1 MEGAAYAEIVRM
13 SIGPACGW
21 KGQLSLCGLRSPR
34 GKVIR
39 RFQDLDRNLIII
51 FERLSGTGL
60 EWLHAPVAVAWCGRR
75 IGFEVEPASVDDAE
89 KCFALI
95 QPVSAE
101 HGAVGQAW

>member
-1 MEGAAYAEIVRM
+1 M
-13 SIGPACGW
+13 
-21 KGQLSLCGLRSPR
+21 
-34 GKVIR
+34 
-39 RFQDLDRNLIII
+39 II
-51 FERLSGTGL
+51 FESLSGTGL

-101 HGAVGQAW
+101 HGAVGQAWQLAELI